1 MEEVKALI
9 LLAIAAGLLYGATRK
24 PNHKKNKEHSA

>member
-9 LLAIAAGLLYGATRK
+9 LLAIAAGLFYGAIRK
-24 PNHKKNKEHSA
+24 PNHKKDKGHST